1 MTYIHPTALIA
12 PEAEIGAG
20 TRLWRNVQV
29 REHASIG
36 CDCNIGQNAYIDD
49 HVVIGDNVKIQNN
62 ASLYRGLQLE
72 DGVFI
77 GPHVVFTND
86 RVPRAINPNGTPKG
100 VDDWSVG
107 HTLVRYGASL
117 GAGAVVVTGVT
128 IGRWALVGAGAVV
141 TADVPDHALVLGCPA
156 RIAGYVSASGVRC
169 ATQDE
174 AIALTEIEIGNEHLI
189 LEH

>member
-1 MTYIHPTALIA
+1 MTYIHPTAFIS
-12 PEAEIGAG
+12 PEAEIGHG

-29 REHASIG
+29 REHAVVG
-36 CDCNIGQNAYIDD
+36 RDCNIGQNAYIDD

-62 ASLYRGLQLE
+62 ASLYRGLRVE

-86 RVPRAINPNGTPKG
+86 RVPRAINPDGTPKG

-107 HTLVRYGASL
+107 RTLVCYGASL
-117 GAGAVVVTGVT
+117 GAGTVVVTGVT

-156 RIAGYVSASGVRC
+156 RVVGYVSASGVRC
-169 ATQDE
+169 TTQDE
-174 AIALTEIEIGNEHLI
+174 AIALTEEEIDKEQLI
-189 LEH
+189 MDH